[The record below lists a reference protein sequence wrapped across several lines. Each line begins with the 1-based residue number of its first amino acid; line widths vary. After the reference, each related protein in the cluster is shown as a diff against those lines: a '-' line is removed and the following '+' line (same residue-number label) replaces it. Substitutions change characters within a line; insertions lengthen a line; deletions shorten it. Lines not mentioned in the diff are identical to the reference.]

1 MFSCFEH
8 PRQATGGLVQVRQ
21 VQNDASPHQVTIERW
36 TEVLHRMSSLES
48 NRDYTL
54 RLLKRDLSQALTND
68 PMPKPGKGSNLMPLG
83 ARGSAAERLWI

>member
-1 MFSCFEH
+1 M
-8 PRQATGGLVQVRQ
+8 RQ

-68 PMPKPGKGSNLMPLG
+68 PMPNTIEVASPFCLLHRANEPASGLSRSSGFGSSDSIDLD
-83 ARGSAAERLWI
+83 